1 MIMDLE
7 LLFAD
12 GTWAPTATGVNISP
26 NVLDVSPLGT
36 PIGPGSA
43 ANLGRDLGQGEPL
56 WFVVTVKVAVTSSA
70 AAEVNF
76 NLRSAANAA
85 LTTTPIDLVSSGPIA
100 KATLVAGYTFMVMLP
115 SFAVGTT
122 GWQRYV
128 GANANITTTALT
140 GGQFHIAILRN
151 EQKNQKYGTGF
162 TIDV

>member
-1 MIMDLE
+1 MILDLE

-26 NVLDVSPLGT
+26 NVTDMGPLGT

-43 ANLGRDLGQGEPL
+43 ANLGRDLGQGQQM

-76 NLRSAANAA
+76 NFRTSAAAN

-100 KATLVAGYTFMVMLP
+100 KATLVAGYTFMVPLP

-122 GWQRYV
+122 GYQRFI
-128 GANANITTTALT
+128 GCNAAITTTALT
-140 GGQFHIAILRN
+140 GGQFHVAVLTN
-151 EQKNQKYGTGF
+151 EQKNQKYGAGF